1 MKIDRI
7 GSFQYAIVIIQ
18 YSYSNLEAEMQSNSR
33 GYLLAFISTFF
44 LATTAIFIRYLT
56 VNFQIPAFVLAFWR
70 DIFVVV
76 TLFVV
81 LLITNRSLLK
91 ATKEELPKYLYYGLV
106 LAGFNIFWT
115 FSVEQNG
122 ASVATVLVY
131 TSAAFT
137 AVLGWLLLKESLSII
152 KILAV
157 IASLMGCVL
166 VSGAYELTMWNQ
178 SGFGIL
184 MGLASGLGYAVYSL
198 VGRSFANRKVNIWT
212 SLLYTFGCA
221 SVYLFIFNFIGGDFL
236 PGTVPTLSGY
246 LWLGDSITGW
256 IVLFSLG
263 AIPTVLGF
271 GLYNASMQYLPSSI
285 ANLVATMEPVFTVI
299 TAYFLLGEML
309 NGLQMLGSLIIIC
322 AVLMMR
328 IFGVTKQKVPLMVT
342 HEI

>member
-1 MKIDRI
+1 
-7 GSFQYAIVIIQ
+7 
-18 YSYSNLEAEMQSNSR
+18 MQSTSR

-44 LATTAIFIRYLT
+44 LATTAIFIRFLT

-70 DIFVVV
+70 DFFVVI
-76 TLFVV
+76 TLVIV
-81 LLITNRSLLK
+81 LLITKPSLLK
-91 ATKEELPKYLYYGLV
+91 APKNELPKYIYYGLV

-122 ASVATVLVY
+122 AAVATVLVY

-137 AVLGWLLLKESLSII
+137 AVLGWMLLKESLSLI
-152 KILAV
+152 KIFAV
-157 IASLMGCVL
+157 TASLIGCVF
-166 VSGAYELTMWNQ
+166 VSGAYELEMWNQ

-184 MGLASGLGYAVYSL
+184 MGVASGLGYAVYSL

-212 SLLYTFGCA
+212 SLLYTFGFA
-221 SVYLFIFNFIGGDFL
+221 AMYLFVFNFIGGDIL

-246 LWLGDSITGW
+246 LWLGDSLTGW
-256 IVLFSLG
+256 LVLLSLG

-299 TAYFLLGEML
+299 TAYFLLGEVL
-309 NGLQMLGSLIIIC
+309 NSTQMIGSLVIIG

-328 IFGVTKQKVPLMVT
+328 MFGITKEKAPLMIT
-342 HEI
+342 HEV